1 MAIFGLPAIGSAI
14 NLARTGITAIPRVI
28 QGLASLAGRNL
39 LTRSPA
45 TTRIPLGGGATTKTQ
60 KIFTPS
66 GAGDFLSKIKQ
77 ISPKRSIQYTKDGKP
92 YTVSTPGGTVTPK
105 GVGEVVPFGAG
116 TTAEGVISGG
126 SVVPYGAGVGTT
138 AGPRIVGLS
147 TKGKIVGGLGLG
159 AAGIFGADQ
168 LFKDDKRSDALENPF
183 NPKEETVEDSI
194 KEDIEAAKDKTT
206 KQSFEEQY
214 EKYKEIMG
222 DGKENAKTQANF
234 ALMQMGLNLMSGK
247 GDSFFEILGEAAKE
261 PVQTLQL
268 IAKDVA
274 EKDRDLKAA
283 AVARV
288 EAKEDEAD
296 RFENDFKL
304 AKLQQE
310 FNQQALEDERLWQ
323 IKVTATDQAAANAK
337 SPDDPRIAIDSNN
350 ALVNYIDTPMGQELG
365 LQTPEGFDPNLMPI
379 SPEDDAL
386 LAYHKEMKKYV
397 KKGDQAAIQNLMSEF
412 MQAYNLTDSQAT
424 TMYNYVN
431 DNIDLF

>member
-1 MAIFGLPAIGSAI
+1 MALPLLGLGTAVNI
-14 NLARTGITAIPRVI
+14 ARTGLSAIPRVVK
-28 QGLASLAGRNL
+28 GLASLAGRNL
-39 LTRSPA
+39 FTRSPA

-92 YTVSTPGGTVTPK
+92 YAVSTPGGTVTPK

-138 AGPRIVGLS
+138 SGSRIVGLS

-159 AAGIFGADQ
+159 AGIYGADK
-168 LFKDDKRSDALENPF
+168 LFEDDKRSDALDNPF

-194 KEDIEAAKDKTT
+194 KEDIAAAKDKTT

-222 DGKENAKTQANF
+222 DGKEDAKTQANF
-234 ALMQMGLNLMSGK
+234 ALMQMGLNLMTGK

-274 EKDRDLKAA
+274 DKDRDLKAA

-288 EAKEDEAD
+288 ESKEDEAD
-296 RFENDFKL
+296 RFENDYRL
-304 AKLQQE
+304 TKLQQE
-310 FNQQALEDERLWQ
+310 INQQALEDERLWQ
-323 IKVTATDQAAANAK
+323 LKVTATDQAAANAK
-337 SPDDPRIAIDSNN
+337 SQDDPRISIDANN
-350 ALVNYIDTPMGQELG
+350 ALINYIDTPMGQELG
-365 LQTPEGFDPNLMPI
+365 LQTPEGFSPDLVPI

-397 KKGDQAAIQNLMSEF
+397 KKGDQSAIQNLMSEF

-424 TMYNYVN
+424 AMYNYVN

>member
-159 AAGIFGADQ
+159 AGIYGADK
-168 LFKDDKRSDALENPF
+168 LFEDEKRTDALKNPF
-183 NPKEETVEDSI
+183 NPLEGEIESKI
-194 KEDIEAAKDKTT
+194 KEDIQAAKDKTT

-222 DGKENAKTQANF
+222 DGKTEAKTQANF

-247 GDSFFEILGEAAKE
+247 GDNFFEILGNAAKE
-261 PVQTLQL
+261 PVKTLQL
-268 IAKDVA
+268 ISKEVA
-274 EKDRDLKAA
+274 ENDRDLRAA
-283 AVARV
+283 AIARV
-288 EAKEDEAD
+288 ESKEDEAD
-296 RFENDFKL
+296 RFENDYKL
-304 AKLQQE
+304 TKLQQE
-310 FNQQALEDERLWQ
+310 ITNQALENERLWQ
-323 IKVTATDQAAANAK
+323 IKVSATDQAQANAK
-337 SPDDPRIAIDSNN
+337 TPDDPRIAIDSNN
-350 ALVNYIDTPMGQELG
+350 VLLNLIDTPVGQELG
-365 LQTPEGFDPNLMPI
+365 LRTPEGFDPNLVPI

-386 LAYHKEMKKYV
+386 EAYHKEMQKYV
-397 KKGDQAAIQNLMSEF
+397 KKGDKEAIQSLMAEF

-424 TMYNYVN
+424 AMYNYVN
-431 DNIDLF
+431 DNVDLF